1 MQQQQQQQR
10 QQNDEPELWCS
21 TAFQE
26 KKKESEIEMNECWSV
41 HLHEAADDDGNGAD
55 DGCKKQNKSLRYVGG
70 AGNQRWL
77 HHHRHQH
84 WPTQAPPNEV
94 NATCFGAKETQ
105 IEEPGKHQSIYI
117 SETKGAHKK
126 IPH

>member
-1 MQQQQQQQR
+1 MPCSSSSSNR
-10 QQNDEPELWCS
+10 GNKTTNQNCGVQLH
-21 TAFQE
+21 FRR
-26 KKKESEIEMNECWSV
+26 KKESEIEMNECWSV

-105 IEEPGKHQSIYI
+105 IEEPGKHQY
-117 SETKGAHKK
+117 A
-126 IPH
+126 